1 MANTGDFYTV
11 QLKAPHLDWGEIRY
25 TDTRTPIPGEGYIPI
40 PANDASRLRLL
51 NSNGTGGRDVFGEN
65 LFYCHSADGHFQGT
79 LRAQGNQDQTTYAKQ
94 FSADGNLRA
103 IGRWYAN
110 IGAVPGDI
118 IRVSWTS
125 PTDILIEKL

>member
-1 MANTGDFYTV
+1 M
-11 QLKAPHLDWGEIRY
+11 
-25 TDTRTPIPGEGYIPI
+25 
-40 PANDASRLRLL
+40 L